1 MTALTICQPYPHL
14 IIIGD
19 KPIENR
25 TWSTPYRGPLAI
37 HAGKSRAWLGDG
49 DAERYPSMVFGA
61 FVGTANL
68 VACLYLDSPI
78 AWPDRYAHLRDHPH
92 ANGPYCWVL
101 ENVRPLKVPIL
112 CKGALGLWT
121 VPIEIERRI
130 QEAA

>member
-1 MTALTICQPYPHL
+1 MKALTICQPYPHL
-14 IIIGD
+14 IVIGE

-25 TWSTPYRGPLAI
+25 TWSTPHRGALAI
-37 HAGKSRAWLGDG
+37 HAGKSRVWLDDG

-61 FVGTANL
+61 IVAVADL
-68 VACLYLDSPI
+68 VAVLSLHSEL
-78 AWPDRYAHLRDHPH
+78 AWPDTYAHLRDHTH

-101 ENVRPLKVPIL
+101 ENVRPLTRPIA
-112 CKGALGLWT
+112 CPGALGLWT